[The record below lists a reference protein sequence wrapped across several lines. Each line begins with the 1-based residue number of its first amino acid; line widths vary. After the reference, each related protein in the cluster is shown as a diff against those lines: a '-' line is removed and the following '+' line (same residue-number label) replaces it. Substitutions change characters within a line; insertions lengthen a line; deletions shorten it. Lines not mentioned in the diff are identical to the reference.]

1 MDVRN
6 RIKNAHLTHLI
17 SELPRY
23 ELQRRLSASKD
34 FSNISVLA
42 VDPGAMSDTELFRDS
57 PLFLRIFLDWIAAPL
72 TPLLNRIW
80 PNGYFRTRAKSAH
93 DLLVACFDEND
104 ILGKYPKA
112 VYLNG
117 SELAATSPETRD
129 EAKQKRLWDASVEIS
144 GVKDE
149 ETPLRL
155 R

>member
-1 MDVRN
+1 
-6 RIKNAHLTHLI
+6 
-17 SELPRY
+17 
-23 ELQRRLSASKD
+23 
-34 FSNISVLA
+34 
-42 VDPGAMSDTELFRDS
+42 MSDTELFRDS
-57 PLFLRIFLDWIAAPL
+57 PLFLRVLLAWVLAPT

-93 DLLVACFDEND
+93 DLLVACFDEKD
-104 ILGKYPKA
+104 GGVLGKRPKG

-129 EAKQKRLWDASVEIS
+129 EAKQKMLWDASVEIA

-149 ETPLRL
+149 ETPLAL

>member
-1 MDVRN
+1 
-6 RIKNAHLTHLI
+6 
-17 SELPRY
+17 
-23 ELQRRLSASKD
+23 
-34 FSNISVLA
+34 
-42 VDPGAMSDTELFRDS
+42 MSDTELFRDS
-57 PLFLRIFLDWIAAPL
+57 HRVVRSFKSYKSAPK

-129 EAKQKRLWDASVEIS
+129 EAKQKRLWDVSVEIS

-149 ETPLRL
+149 ETPLTL